1 MRISRALA
9 TATAALV
16 LASCGGADTS
26 STQVAPTSADPDSAT
41 GTASAGP
48 APDTGVTSAPPEADS
63 PASAVPTTAT
73 DSAGATGSGGSTATG
88 DDDTAASATSTSSS
102 PEPTTEAPEAS
113 PLGSGPV
120 TILLIGTDSRDP
132 ASMGGASDT
141 IMLMHL
147 PEDREEIALVSLT
160 RDMWVD
166 IPGLGQGKIN
176 SAFARG
182 GTDTL
187 RATVSD
193 LLGGVEIDYVLQSNF
208 QGFIN
213 LTRWLEGFEVDNQHA
228 SSVTVGSTGRQVVFE
243 EGEIWLENTDGLI
256 YSRERKTLPLGDLD
270 RTERQRAVL
279 IGMMDRMQERLEE
292 EPQDFP
298 ELVANLRDN
307 VKVTGDLDVADF
319 VALAPLLTE
328 LDPEDTISL
337 MVPITGF
344 DMIAGQSVNI
354 VDREQTAALG
364 EALRE
369 DSLEEYVERWGTGYA
384 PGG

>member
-73 DSAGATGSGGSTATG
+73 DSAGATGSGGSTATD
-88 DDDTAASATSTSSS
+88 DDDTAASAMSTSSS

-113 PLGSGPV
+113 PLGGGPV

-132 ASMGGASDT
+132 SSMGGASDT

-176 SAFARG
+176 SAFTRG

-279 IGMMDRMQERLEE
+279 IGMMTRMQERLEE
-292 EPQDFP
+292 DPQDFP

>member
-73 DSAGATGSGGSTATG
+73 DSAGATGSGGSTATD
-88 DDDTAASATSTSSS
+88 DDDTAASAMSTSSS

-113 PLGSGPV
+113 PLGGGPV

-132 ASMGGASDT
+132 SSMGGASDT

-176 SAFARG
+176 SAFTRG

-279 IGMMDRMQERLEE
+279 IGMMTRMQERLEE
-292 EPQDFP
+292 DPQDFP

-344 DMIAGQSVNI
+344 DMISGQSVNI

>member
-73 DSAGATGSGGSTATG
+73 DSAGATGSGGSTATD
-88 DDDTAASATSTSSS
+88 DDDTAASAMSTSSS

-113 PLGSGPV
+113 PLGGGPV

-132 ASMGGASDT
+132 SSMGGASDT

-176 SAFARG
+176 SAFTRG

-193 LLGGVEIDYVLQSNF
+193 LLGGVEIDDVLQSNF

-279 IGMMDRMQERLEE
+279 IGMMTRMQERLEE
-292 EPQDFP
+292 DPQDFP

-328 LDPEDTISL
+328 LDPEETISL

-344 DMIAGQSVNI
+344 DMISGQSVNI

>member
-73 DSAGATGSGGSTATG
+73 DSAGATGSGGSTATD
-88 DDDTAASATSTSSS
+88 DDDTAASAMSTSSS

-113 PLGSGPV
+113 PLGGGPV

-132 ASMGGASDT
+132 SSMGGASDT

-176 SAFARG
+176 SAFTRG

-279 IGMMDRMQERLEE
+279 IGMMTRMQERLEE
-292 EPQDFP
+292 DPQDFP

-328 LDPEDTISL
+328 LDPEETISL

-344 DMIAGQSVNI
+344 DMISGQSVNI

-369 DSLEEYVERWGTGYA
+369 DSLEEYVERWGAGYA

>member
-113 PLGSGPV
+113 PLGGGPV

-132 ASMGGASDT
+132 SSMGGASDT

-176 SAFARG
+176 SAFTRG

-279 IGMMDRMQERLEE
+279 IGMMTRMQERLEE
-292 EPQDFP
+292 DPQDFP

-344 DMIAGQSVNI
+344 DMISGQSVNI

>member
-26 STQVAPTSADPDSAT
+26 STQVATTSADPDSAT

-73 DSAGATGSGGSTATG
+73 DSAGATGSGGSTAT
-88 DDDTAASATSTSSS
+88 DDDTAASAMSTSSS

-113 PLGSGPV
+113 PLGGGPV

-132 ASMGGASDT
+132 SSMGGASDT

-176 SAFARG
+176 SAFTRG

-279 IGMMDRMQERLEE
+279 IGMMTRMQERLEE
-292 EPQDFP
+292 DPQDFP

-328 LDPEDTISL
+328 LDPEETISL

-344 DMIAGQSVNI
+344 DMISGQSVNI

-369 DSLEEYVERWGTGYA
+369 DSLEEYVERWGAGYA
-384 PGG
+384 PGS

>member
-9 TATAALV
+9 TLTAALV
-16 LASCGGADTS
+16 LTSCSGGDPAT
-26 STQVAPTSADPDSAT
+26 TQVAPTTEERDAAT
-41 GTASAGP
+41 SSASAP
-48 APDTGVTSAPPEADS
+48 A
-63 PASAVPTTAT
+63 TT
-73 DSAGATGSGGSTATG
+73 
-88 DDDTAASATSTSSS
+88 DDTAATGSADAGAATSSAPAGDASARTGSATTPSTATAAERTS
-102 PEPTTEAPEAS
+102 TAPESS

-120 TILLIGTDSRDP
+120 TILLVGTDSRDP
-132 ASMGGASDT
+132 SSMGGHSDT
-141 IMLMHL
+141 IMLLHL
-147 PEDREEIALVSLT
+147 PADREDVALISLT

-187 RATVSD
+187 LATVSD

-228 SSVTVGSTGRQVVFE
+228 SSVVVGSTGREVVFE

-256 YSRERKTLPLGDLD
+256 YARQRQTLPLGDLD

-279 IGMMDRMQERLEE
+279 IGMMERLQERLEE
-292 EPQDFP
+292 DPQDFP

-344 DMIAGQSVNI
+344 DMIQGQSVNI

-364 EALRE
+364 QAVRE
-369 DSLEEYVERWGTGYA
+369 DSIEAYVERWGTGYA

>member
-16 LASCGGADTS
+16 LSSCGGADTS

-73 DSAGATGSGGSTATG
+73 DSAGATGSGGSTATD
-88 DDDTAASATSTSSS
+88 DDDTAASAMSTSSS

-113 PLGSGPV
+113 PLGGGPV

-132 ASMGGASDT
+132 SSMGGASDT

-176 SAFARG
+176 SAFTRG

-279 IGMMDRMQERLEE
+279 IGMMTRMQERLEE
-292 EPQDFP
+292 DPQDFP

-328 LDPEDTISL
+328 LEPEDTISL

-344 DMIAGQSVNI
+344 DMISGQSVNI

>member
-73 DSAGATGSGGSTATG
+73 DSAGATGSGGSTATA
-88 DDDTAASATSTSSS
+88 DDDTAAAATSTSSS

-132 ASMGGASDT
+132 SSMGGASDT

-176 SAFARG
+176 SAFTRG

-279 IGMMDRMQERLEE
+279 IGMMTRMQERLEE
-292 EPQDFP
+292 DPQDFP

-344 DMIAGQSVNI
+344 DMISGQSVNI

>member
-16 LASCGGADTS
+16 LSSCGGADTS

-73 DSAGATGSGGSTATG
+73 DSAGATGSGGSTATD

-113 PLGSGPV
+113 PLGGGPV

-132 ASMGGASDT
+132 SSMGGASDT

-176 SAFARG
+176 SAFTRG

-279 IGMMDRMQERLEE
+279 IGMMTRMQERLEE
-292 EPQDFP
+292 DPQDFP

-328 LDPEDTISL
+328 LDPEETISL

-344 DMIAGQSVNI
+344 DMISGQSVNI

-369 DSLEEYVERWGTGYA
+369 DSLEEYAERWGAGYA

>member
-1 MRISRALA
+1 MRVFRVLALA
-9 TATAALV
+9 SALV
-16 LASCGGADTS
+16 LTSCSSGDTTP
-26 STQVAPTSADPDSAT
+26 TQSA
-41 GTASAGP
+41 
-48 APDTGVTSAPPEADS
+48 
-63 PASAVPTTAT
+63 PASADAPVQGTTTPTADDGEPPTAAPPAPTDDVTAAGDDGDAATASDGPTVAAPSQSTGRQAAPTTTPAT
-73 DSAGATGSGGSTATG
+73 
-88 DDDTAASATSTSSS
+88 
-102 PEPTTEAPEAS
+102 AS

-120 TILLIGTDSRDP
+120 TVLLVGTDSRDP
-132 ASMGGASDT
+132 SSMTGQSDT
-141 IMLMHL
+141 IMLLHL
-147 PEDREEIALVSLT
+147 PADREGVALISLT

-166 IPGLGQGKIN
+166 ISGVGQGKIN

-187 RATVSD
+187 RQTVSD
-193 LLGGVEIDYVLQSNF
+193 LLGGVDIDYVLQSNF

-228 SSVTVGSTGRQVVFE
+228 SSVVVGSTGREVVFE

-256 YSRERKTLPLGDLD
+256 YARQRQTLPLGDLD

-279 IGMMDRMQERLEE
+279 IGMMDRLQERLEDD
-292 EPQDFP
+292 PQDFP

-337 MVPITGF
+337 MVPLRGF
-344 DMIAGQSVNI
+344 DTIDGQSVNV

-364 EALRE
+364 EAIRDDSIE
-369 DSLEEYVERWGTGYA
+369 DYVERWGTGYA

>member
-73 DSAGATGSGGSTATG
+73 DSAGATGSGGSTATD
-88 DDDTAASATSTSSS
+88 DDDTAASAMSTSSS

-113 PLGSGPV
+113 PLGGGPV

-132 ASMGGASDT
+132 SSMGGASDT

-176 SAFARG
+176 SAFTRG

-279 IGMMDRMQERLEE
+279 IGMMTRMQERLEE
-292 EPQDFP
+292 DPQDFP

-328 LDPEDTISL
+328 LDPEETISL

-344 DMIAGQSVNI
+344 DMISGQSVNI
-354 VDREQTAALG
+354 VDREQTAAIG

>member
-113 PLGSGPV
+113 PLGGGPV

-132 ASMGGASDT
+132 SSMGGASDT

-176 SAFARG
+176 SAFTRG

-279 IGMMDRMQERLEE
+279 IGMMTRMQERLEE
-292 EPQDFP
+292 DPQDFP

-328 LDPEDTISL
+328 LDPEETISL

-344 DMIAGQSVNI
+344 DMISGQSVNI

>member
-1 MRISRALA
+1 
-9 TATAALV
+9 
-16 LASCGGADTS
+16 
-26 STQVAPTSADPDSAT
+26 
-41 GTASAGP
+41 
-48 APDTGVTSAPPEADS
+48 
-63 PASAVPTTAT
+63 T

-88 DDDTAASATSTSSS
+88 DDDTAAGATSTSSS

-113 PLGSGPV
+113 PLGGGPV

-132 ASMGGASDT
+132 SSMGGASDT

-213 LTRWLEGFEVDNQHA
+213 LTRWLEGF
-228 SSVTVGSTGRQVVFE
+228 
-243 EGEIWLENTDGLI
+243 
-256 YSRERKTLPLGDLD
+256 
-270 RTERQRAVL
+270 
-279 IGMMDRMQERLEE
+279 
-292 EPQDFP
+292 
-298 ELVANLRDN
+298 
-307 VKVTGDLDVADF
+307 
-319 VALAPLLTE
+319 
-328 LDPEDTISL
+328 
-337 MVPITGF
+337 
-344 DMIAGQSVNI
+344 
-354 VDREQTAALG
+354 
-364 EALRE
+364 
-369 DSLEEYVERWGTGYA
+369 
-384 PGG
+384 

>member
-16 LASCGGADTS
+16 LSSCGGADTS

-73 DSAGATGSGGSTATG
+73 DSAGATGSGGSTATD
-88 DDDTAASATSTSSS
+88 DDDTAASAMSTSSS
-102 PEPTTEAPEAS
+102 PEPTTQEPEAS
-113 PLGSGPV
+113 PLGGGPV

-132 ASMGGASDT
+132 SSMGGASDT

-176 SAFARG
+176 SAFTRG

-279 IGMMDRMQERLEE
+279 IGMMTRMQERLEE
-292 EPQDFP
+292 DPQDFP

-328 LDPEDTISL
+328 LEPEDTISL

-344 DMIAGQSVNI
+344 DMISGQSVNI

>member
-102 PEPTTEAPEAS
+102 PEPTTQEPEAS
-113 PLGSGPV
+113 PLGGGPV

-292 EPQDFP
+292 DPQDFP

-354 VDREQTAALG
+354 VDREQTSALG

>member
-26 STQVAPTSADPDSAT
+26 STQVATTSADPDSAT

-73 DSAGATGSGGSTATG
+73 DSAGATGSGGSTATD
-88 DDDTAASATSTSSS
+88 DDDTAASAMSTSSS

-113 PLGSGPV
+113 PLGGGPV

-132 ASMGGASDT
+132 SSMGGASDT

-176 SAFARG
+176 SAFTRG

-279 IGMMDRMQERLEE
+279 IGMMTRMQERLEE
-292 EPQDFP
+292 DPQDFP

-328 LDPEDTISL
+328 LDPEETISL

-344 DMIAGQSVNI
+344 DMISGQSVNI

-369 DSLEEYVERWGTGYA
+369 DSLEEYVERWGAGYA

>member
-73 DSAGATGSGGSTATG
+73 DSAGATGSGGSTATD

-113 PLGSGPV
+113 PLGGGPV

-132 ASMGGASDT
+132 SSMGGASDT

-176 SAFARG
+176 SAFTRG

-279 IGMMDRMQERLEE
+279 IGMMTRMQERLEE
-292 EPQDFP
+292 DPQDFP

-328 LDPEDTISL
+328 LDPEETISL

-344 DMIAGQSVNI
+344 DMISGQSVNI

>member
-132 ASMGGASDT
+132 SSMGGASDT

-176 SAFARG
+176 SAFTRG

-279 IGMMDRMQERLEE
+279 IGMMTRMQERLEE
-292 EPQDFP
+292 DPQDFP

-344 DMIAGQSVNI
+344 DMISGQSVNI

>member
-16 LASCGGADTS
+16 LSSCGGADTS

-73 DSAGATGSGGSTATG
+73 DSAGATGSGGSTATD

-113 PLGSGPV
+113 PLGGGPV

-132 ASMGGASDT
+132 SSMGGASDT

-176 SAFARG
+176 SAFTRG

-279 IGMMDRMQERLEE
+279 IGMMTRMQERLEE
-292 EPQDFP
+292 DPQDFP

-328 LDPEDTISL
+328 LDPEETISL

-344 DMIAGQSVNI
+344 DMISGQSVNI

>member
-73 DSAGATGSGGSTATG
+73 DSAGATGSGGSTATD
-88 DDDTAASATSTSSS
+88 DDDTAASAMSTSSS

-113 PLGSGPV
+113 PLGGGPV

-132 ASMGGASDT
+132 SSMGGASDT

-176 SAFARG
+176 SAFTRG

-279 IGMMDRMQERLEE
+279 IGMMTRMQERLEE
-292 EPQDFP
+292 DPQDFP

-328 LDPEDTISL
+328 LDPEETISL

-344 DMIAGQSVNI
+344 DMISGQSVNI

>member
-1 MRISRALA
+1 VRISRALA

-73 DSAGATGSGGSTATG
+73 DSAGATGSGGSTATD
-88 DDDTAASATSTSSS
+88 DDDTAASAMSTSSS

-113 PLGSGPV
+113 PLGGGPV

-132 ASMGGASDT
+132 SSMGGASDT

-176 SAFARG
+176 SAFTRG

-279 IGMMDRMQERLEE
+279 IGMMTRMQERLEE
-292 EPQDFP
+292 DPQDFP

-328 LDPEDTISL
+328 LDPEETISL

-344 DMIAGQSVNI
+344 DMISGQSVNI
-354 VDREQTAALG
+354 VDREQTAAIG

>member
-73 DSAGATGSGGSTATG
+73 DSAGATGSGGSTATD

-113 PLGSGPV
+113 PLGGGPV

-132 ASMGGASDT
+132 SSMGGASDT

-176 SAFARG
+176 SAFTRG

-279 IGMMDRMQERLEE
+279 IGMMTRMQERLEE
-292 EPQDFP
+292 DPQDFP

-328 LDPEDTISL
+328 LEPEDTISL

-344 DMIAGQSVNI
+344 DMISGQSVNI